1 MSAFDSRDVEAR
13 TMEFLSDAGFVSK
26 GDYILMT
33 NGTRVGQ
40 AGGTDSIKL
49 LSIG

>member
-1 MSAFDSRDVEAR
+1 
-13 TMEFLSDAGFVSK
+13 MEFLNDAGFVSK
-26 GDYILMT
+26 DDFILMT

-49 LSIG
+49 LSVG